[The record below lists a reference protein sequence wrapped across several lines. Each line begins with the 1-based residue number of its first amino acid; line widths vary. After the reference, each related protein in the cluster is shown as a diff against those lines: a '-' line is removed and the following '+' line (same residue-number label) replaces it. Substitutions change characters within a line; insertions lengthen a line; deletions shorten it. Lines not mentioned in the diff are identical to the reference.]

1 MPSFPGKIKTWMPSL
16 PGKIKTW
23 MPSLP
28 GKIKLTSECKKW
40 LSMKSN
46 FKEHYNALQV

>member
-46 FKEHYNALQV
+46 LVFLL